1 MTWSSSEHLERIKRR
16 SIPNYSATFS
26 GDNPRG
32 SDAAS
37 LNTEKRKNVTA
48 KTHANYLQNNEL
60 RSTYSPESS
69 DHVLLY
75 RKGTNLLDYIEEI
88 TTIYLSGV
96 IANSQVRD
104 AKIDI
109 VTLDSLT
116 LLPVEVVTSG
126 KSNEYGHFNIEFG
139 EKFTELYPK
148 NTIYGLLVYNSD
160 GNARNVISDTPFNDV
175 LFYVLDYDLYKID
188 KVVNVNLITS
198 FISINTIHKFYEN
211 DNLSLIESFSEFKD
225 EKFIDRVTL
234 MSILEEVF
242 RNTLKRKFGDEQIK
256 IINSSLVSALISFH

>member
-139 EKFTELYPK
+139 EKFTELYPC
-148 NTIYGLLVYNSD
+148 LLY
-160 GNARNVISDTPFNDV
+160 
-175 LFYVLDYDLYKID
+175 
-188 KVVNVNLITS
+188 TS
-198 FISINTIHKFYEN
+198 PSPR
-211 DNLSLIESFSEFKD
+211 
-225 EKFIDRVTL
+225 DR
-234 MSILEEVF
+234 
-242 RNTLKRKFGDEQIK
+242 G
-256 IINSSLVSALISFH
+256 